1 MKRIRLALLGAL
13 LITTNVTADEISFL
27 THNVEGQ
34 VYTDQAG
41 ELRGIKH
48 SGKRAFNIEVV
59 RELMLTMKH
68 STKFQEVPFARGMQ
82 MVTKNNDL
90 AMFNVSRTPD
100 RENMVKWVGPIQ
112 KEEDYFYEMKS
123 APTGISKLEDA
134 RKVSSIC
141 VLNGAI
147 HHKILNS
154 YHFNNI
160 YTNVSYVGCFNM
172 LKKGRVDLTVSAS
185 STVLSK
191 LKEAEISPD
200 QIQQTPVVLL
210 VSEGYIAFSNNIPDE
225 TVDKWQQALDRLKDS
240 GEYEK
245 LYQLYFLPDD

>member
-13 LITTNVTADEISFL
+13 LITTNVTADEIFFL

-59 RELMLTMKH
+59 RELMLAMKH
-68 STKFQEVPFARGMQ
+68 PTKFQEVPFARGMQ

-134 RKVSSIC
+134 RNVSSIC

-154 YHFNNI
+154 YKFNNI

-200 QIQQTPVVLL
+200 QIQRTPVVLL